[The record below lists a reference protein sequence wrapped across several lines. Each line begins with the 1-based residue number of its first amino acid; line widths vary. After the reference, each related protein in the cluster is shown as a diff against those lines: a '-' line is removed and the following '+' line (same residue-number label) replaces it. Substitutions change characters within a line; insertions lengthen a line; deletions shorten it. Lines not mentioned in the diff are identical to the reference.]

1 MEVLRRTF
9 EYLQQ
14 GGWIMVPLAAAS
26 VVLWTLML
34 ERLSFLQS
42 LSRDDI
48 TIDEVITLL
57 RSGAVCVEGD
67 GLRARLVRNFLA
79 RRSGFPRL
87 DVDILRQCAMRER
100 AGLSSFL
107 AIIGILVSVA
117 PLLGLLGTVLGMIE
131 TFQVIS
137 LFGTGNANAMA
148 GGISVALITTEAGL
162 LVAVPGLLLS
172 GVLLQR
178 SSRLTMQL
186 EEDVMIIS
194 RIVRQPSCAL
204 INRRRSESECVDQRE
219 GVPVIG
225 ETAPVGV
232 YMEGETS

>member
-14 GGWIMVPLAAAS
+14 GGWIMVPLAVAS
-26 VVLWTLML
+26 LVLWTLML
-34 ERLSFLQS
+34 ERLSFLRS
-42 LSRDDI
+42 LGRNDI

-57 RSGAVCVEGD
+57 RCGTVCVEGD

-87 DVDILRQCAMRER
+87 DVNILRQCSMRER
-100 AGLSSFL
+100 SELGSFL

-178 SSRLTMQL
+178 SSRLTTQL

-194 RIVRQPSCAL
+194 RIVRRSSYAL

-219 GVPVIG
+219 GRPIIG

-232 YMEGETS
+232 HMEGKAS